1 MKAKKEVVEPFTKER
16 YDEIK
21 KRADEAGVEIL
32 TKWRKGL
39 KNIKIAPIILSE
51 ENNA

>member
-1 MKAKKEVVEPFTKER
+1 MKTKQLDAAQGGFTKER

-21 KRADEAGVEIL
+21 KRADISGIIIL

-39 KNIKIAPIILSE
+39 KNIKVEPIILWE
-51 ENNA
+51 E